1 MSGIS
6 FGKRYSGQG
15 IGPGGNPPERPV
27 ETPFGENITTPDST
41 VIPPKFHGAWSR
53 KSDDQSP
60 SEIVEAERLILG
72 GSAERVV
79 AVRFIDA
86 SSIAVV
92 TRSEDAGGEYALHY
106 RGLSEDGARLTD
118 LENMDWVLQRCPA

>member
-1 MSGIS
+1 M
-6 FGKRYSGQG
+6 
-15 IGPGGNPPERPV
+15 
-27 ETPFGENITTPDST
+27 
-41 VIPPKFHGAWSR
+41 IPPKFHGMWSTNP
-53 KSDDQSP
+53 DDQSP

-72 GSAERVV
+72 GRAERVV

-92 TRSEDAGGEYALHY
+92 TQPEGAGSEYALHY
-106 RGLSEDGARLTD
+106 RGLSEDGGRMTD